1 MSSNSNASSSSTPTL
16 PLEALTAYLRAQG
29 LAGDEPLKVSV
40 LAGGQSNPTFRID
53 AGGDRQYVLRKKPP
67 GTLIASAH
75 AIDREFRVMKALA
88 GTGVPVPKMLA
99 YCEDDSLIGTP
110 FYIMQFLQGRVFMDQ
125 GLPGLSNA
133 ERTAIYREMNRV
145 IAALHAVDYKAV
157 GLGDYGKEGNYVGRQ
172 IARWTRQCK
181 ESTLPVNDA
190 MNKLMDWLP
199 ANLPAGDE
207 TTLVHGDYRLDNL
220 IFHPTE
226 PRVIGVLDW
235 ELSTLGHPLADLSYQ
250 CMGWRIPHDLWRGI
264 GGLDLAQLG
273 IPSEAEY
280 VKWYGDATGHDA
292 AGHWDFYI
300 AYNLFRM
307 AAILHGIAQRAADGN
322 ATADD
327 AVETGRK
334 AGPLADLGW
343 EAAQRY
349 ESQQK
354 RNKSH

>member
-1 MSSNSNASSSSTPTL
+1 MNAATNL
-16 PLEALTAYLRAQG
+16 PMDALVAYLFKKG
-29 LAGDEPLKVSV
+29 LADADPIDVSV

-53 AGGDRQYVLRKKPP
+53 VGKGRQYVLRKKPA
-67 GTLIASAH
+67 GALLASAH

-88 GTGVPVPKMLA
+88 DTGVPVPRMLD
-99 YCEDDSLIGTP
+99 YCEDATLLGTP
-110 FYIMQFLQGRVFMDQ
+110 FYVMEFLQGRVFMDQ
-125 GLPGLSNA
+125 GLPGMNNA
-133 ERTAIYREMNRV
+133 ERLAIYREMNRV

-172 IARWTRQCK
+172 IARWTRQCQ
-181 ESTLPVNDA
+181 ESTLSVSES
-190 MNKLMDWLP
+190 MHKLMDWLP
-199 ANLPAGDE
+199 EHLPAGDE

-226 PRVIGVLDW
+226 ARVIGVLDW
-235 ELSTLGHPLADLSYQ
+235 ELSTLGHPLADLAYQ

-264 GGLDLAQLG
+264 GGLDLAKLG
-273 IPSEAEY
+273 IPSEGQY
-280 VKWYGDATGHDA
+280 VKWYGDATGRDA

-307 AAILHGIAQRAADGN
+307 AAILHGIAQRAAEGN
-322 ATADD
+322 AAAAD

-343 EAAQRY
+343 QAAQSY
-349 ESQQK
+349 QPGG
-354 RNKSH
+354 